1 MLKRRRTVMGIVC
14 VALLSMGGGTAVH
27 AWRAETHLFAALRG
41 LNEVPPTTSRATGEL
56 RATLGGDEQSITF
69 RLDYRNLTG
78 PPGAAHIH
86 FAPTKVNGGVMV
98 FFCGGGGKPACP
110 TTTSG
115 TVTGTITAADI
126 VGPLAQGIAPAPA
139 GQFADVVR
147 AIRTG
152 NAYANIHTERFPGG
166 EIRGQ
171 IFIFGFDLRG
181 GADDDEE

>member
-1 MLKRRRTVMGIVC
+1 MLKRSALAFLVLVLVAGFGVTVY
-14 VALLSMGGGTAVH
+14 
-27 AWRAETHLFAALRG
+27 AWRGDTQLFARLRG
-41 LNEVPPTTSRATGEL
+41 LNEVPPTTSRGSGEL
-56 RATLGGDEQSITF
+56 HATLDRDETTLTF
-69 RLDYRNLTG
+69 RLEYRNLTG
-78 PPGAAHIH
+78 GPGAAHIH

-98 FFCGGGGKPACP
+98 FFCGGGGKPLCP

-139 GQFADVVR
+139 GDFADVVR

-152 NAYANIHTERFPGG
+152 NAYANIHSERFPGG

-171 IFIFGFDLRG
+171 IFVVGFDLRG
-181 GADDDEE
+181 RDDDGEDD